1 LPKIST
7 ARIHGSSRIFAS
19 SDKRMRRRAWLIGL
33 WLYGAAAC
41 VDFAY
46 HWIVDGR
53 SADRT
58 IRYSELPVAYSAALF
73 WPVDIVAMG
82 LLRAR

>member
-1 LPKIST
+1 
-7 ARIHGSSRIFAS
+7 
-19 SDKRMRRRAWLIGL
+19 MRRRAWLIGL

-46 HWIVDGR
+46 HWIVDVR

-58 IRYSELPVAYSAALF
+58 IRYTELPVAYSAALF
-73 WPVDIVAMG
+73 WPVDVVAME
-82 LLRAR
+82 LLKTR